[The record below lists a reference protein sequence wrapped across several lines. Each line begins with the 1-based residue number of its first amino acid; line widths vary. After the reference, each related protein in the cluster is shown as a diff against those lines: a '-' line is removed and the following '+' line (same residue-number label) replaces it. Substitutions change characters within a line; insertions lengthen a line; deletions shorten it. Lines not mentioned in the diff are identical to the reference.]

1 MLELN
6 CSNGLVT
13 TLGVAVVVVGVADE
27 RGIVAP
33 PELFCGTSDRLGAAG
48 AILLLSSVLLRVL
61 GEPPLVTVD
70 LVEVLEL
77 LLVPS

>member
-13 TLGVAVVVVGVADE
+13 TLVAVALVGVAEE
-27 RGIVAP
+27 RGIVTP
-33 PELFCGTSDRLGAAG
+33 PVLFVGTSDRLGAAG
-48 AILLLSSVLLRVL
+48 GILVLSSVLLRVL
-61 GEPPLVTVD
+61 GDPPLVTVD
-70 LVEVLEL
+70 LVDVLEL